1 METELTVQASERTAE
16 QGLGDV
22 TLMLTVKGP
31 DTLEVEEPRLGDPT
45 AAWKEERQAPTQTIQ
60 DGRITWRQ
68 TIRLKQSK
76 KGVETVPDVSLRF
89 RDGPKAAWEEAK
101 WVDIL
106 KQMRDGPHPPQPPP
120 SQLSWLRR
128 WGPMFALGIAALL
141 LVVWMVKWRRGRRE
155 PPLPPDQWALR
166 ELDRIERTLMPP
178 QGDAEIF
185 HTQLSHVVRRYLAER
200 YVPHALQQTTAEFLE
215 AVRQV
220 PQVPA
225 EQQERL
231 RDLFERCDL
240 AKFARASTPPEECR
254 RTAKMVR
261 ELVKELATDEHR

>member
-1 METELTVQASERTAE
+1 MEAVLTVRAAERTAE
-16 QGLGDV
+16 QGLGAV
-22 TLMLTVKGP
+22 TLTLTVKGP

-45 AAWKEERQAPTQTIQ
+45 AAWKEERQACTQAIRG
-60 DGRITWRQ
+60 GRKIWRQ
-68 TIRLKQSK
+68 VIQLKQNK
-76 KGVETVPDVSLRF
+76 KGVEAVPDVLLRF
-89 RDGPKAAWEEAK
+89 RDGPGAEWEEAK

-106 KQMRDGPHPPQPPP
+106 KQMREGPRPPQPPEKK
-120 SQLSWLRR
+120 SSWLWR
-128 WGPMFALGIAALL
+128 WGLPLTLGLAALM
-141 LVVWMVKWRRGRRE
+141 LVAWMVKRRRGRQE
-155 PPLPPDQWALR
+155 LTLPPEQGALS

-185 HTQLSHVVRRYLAER
+185 HTQLSHVIRRYLAER

-220 PQVPA
+220 PHLSA

-240 AKFARASTPPEECR
+240 VKFARASTPPEECR
-254 RTAKMVR
+254 RTAELAR
-261 ELVKELATDEHR
+261 ELVRHSSEPAA